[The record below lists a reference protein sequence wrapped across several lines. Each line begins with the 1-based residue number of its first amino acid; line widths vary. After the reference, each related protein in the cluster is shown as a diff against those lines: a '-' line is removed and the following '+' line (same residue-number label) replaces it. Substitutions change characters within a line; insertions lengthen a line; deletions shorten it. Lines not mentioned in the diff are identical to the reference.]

1 MMNKEVYLKNIAENL
16 ALLSREVSIL
26 NAVNLYDIN
35 IIAEDFF
42 PGLLNL
48 IYGYELKNANHLE
61 KNAPA
66 IDLIDQKNRIAV
78 QVTSDNSSTKIKH
91 TIEEF
96 NKSQAYHLYDRLV
109 VLILTQKKK
118 YSSNFDTQGLF
129 SFEKARDIWDV
140 EKLIKDIRELET
152 VQIKKISDYLSEELC
167 NKYYSVRET
176 QAGEVDTI
184 IDLIEYISQHRKVNK
199 DRETTVDPEYKIY
212 KRFKNFA
219 DKLITEYTTLYTIY
233 GEALN
238 IVNETLGI
246 DEAQDII
253 IMFYLQDISVQFLEE
268 EHDNPIAALNKLV
281 TYFEE
286 KLSTNGKKYDRS
298 AIKFYLVNEMIKCR
312 VFPNEGSEYDAD
324 K

>member
-96 NKSQAYHLYDRLV
+96 NKSQAYHFYDRLV

-152 VQIKKISDYLSEELC
+152 AQIKNVSDYLSEELY